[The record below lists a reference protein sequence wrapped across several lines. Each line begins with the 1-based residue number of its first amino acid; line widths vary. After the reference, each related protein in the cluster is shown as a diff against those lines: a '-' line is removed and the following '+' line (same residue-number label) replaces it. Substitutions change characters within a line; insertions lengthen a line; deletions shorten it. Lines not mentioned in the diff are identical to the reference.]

1 MLLWKILFC
10 YLKSHFYIFLIKSK
24 NFKKGKRVKK
34 TVIFDLDGTLLDSIY
49 DIAIC
54 MNEVLNSLNL
64 TTYSIDEY
72 KYFVGYG
79 VDVLVENVLQDS
91 IAKSKKDEVITLFKK
106 LYDNNLHKNTKPYD
120 GIFELLDE
128 LVKRDYN
135 LAVLSNKPDLMT
147 KEYVKTVFKDYP
159 FLEVHGQKEHL
170 AKKPDP
176 IQALNI
182 ASKLKINPSEIFFVG
197 DTKVDM
203 QTAKSANM
211 KAIGVLWGFRDE
223 KELKEHG
230 ADFIVK
236 EPLEIINII
245 K

>member
-1 MLLWKILFC
+1 M
-10 YLKSHFYIFLIKSK
+10 
-24 NFKKGKRVKK
+24 KK

-49 DIAIC
+49 DIALC
-54 MNEVLNSLNL
+54 MNEVLTSLKL
-64 TTYSIDEY
+64 DTYKIDEY
-72 KYFVGYG
+72 KYFVGSG
-79 VDVLVENVLQDS
+79 MDVLIDNALKNS
-91 IAKSKKDEVITLFKK
+91 IELKDEATKRFKE
-106 LYDNNLHKNTKPYD
+106 LYEFNLHKNTKPYD
-120 GIFELLDE
+120 GIYELLDE
-128 LVKRDYN
+128 LVKLDCN
-135 LAVLSNKPDLMT
+135 LTVLSNKPDLMT

-223 KELKEHG
+223 KELKEYG